1 MRKVINNYNAEDFI
15 LLFLEKS
22 ITEKNLTKPT
32 MDCYK
37 NDLKGFYNFLKKN
50 NYTLFSCTYCN
61 IISWIELLRKQ
72 SLEQSTISR
81 KISTV
86 RQFFSFLFVE
96 RLIDV
101 NPATNIDAPKNKK
114 TLPKFL
120 GEEDIKKL
128 FNYLYANKDKFKDF
142 QTLLLTEL
150 LYATGLRV
158 SELVSIKRSNL
169 NEDLNSI
176 CILGK
181 GNKERVI
188 PLAKIT
194 KKILSQYL
202 SSSHYLKLK
211 TKSGGSW
218 LFPSNRSHIT
228 RQAYYYKLKSIAI
241 KSGLN
246 TNKITPHML
255 RHAFA
260 SHMLKNGADL
270 KVIQYLLGHE
280 DISTVQI
287 YTHINLRDS
296 LNAIKKHPIRNTLR
310 KS

>member
-1 MRKVINNYNAEDFI
+1 MIKNNAEDFI

-32 MDCYK
+32 IDCYK
-37 NDLKGFYNFLKKN
+37 NDLKGFYEFLKKN
-50 NYTLFSCTYCN
+50 NNSLFSCTYHN

-72 SLEQSTISR
+72 SFEQSTISR
-81 KISTV
+81 KISTL
-86 RQFFSFLFVE
+86 RQFFHFLFVE
-96 RLIDV
+96 QLIDV
-101 NPATNIDAPKNKK
+101 NPVTNIITPKKK
-114 TLPKFL
+114 QVLPRFL
-120 GEEDIKKL
+120 SEDDIKKIL
-128 FNYLYANKDKFKDF
+128 NYLYVNKDTFKNF

-158 SELVSIKRSNL
+158 SELVSMKLSDL
-169 NEDLNSI
+169 SEDLNSI

-181 GNKERVI
+181 GNKERII
-188 PLAKIT
+188 PLAKIS

-202 SSSHYLKLK
+202 NSSHYLESKA
-211 TKSGGSW
+211 KSGNSW
-218 LFPSNRSHIT
+218 LFPSRRRHIT
-228 RQAYYYKLKSIAI
+228 RQTYYYKLKSIAI
-241 KSGLN
+241 KSGLD
-246 TNKITPHML
+246 TNKISPHML

-270 KVIQYLLGHE
+270 KVIQYLLGHK

-287 YTHINLRDS
+287 YTHINLKDT

-310 KS
+310 KI

>member
-1 MRKVINNYNAEDFI
+1 MINNNAEDFI

-32 MDCYK
+32 IDCYK
-37 NDLKGFYNFLKKN
+37 NDLKDFYNFLKKN
-50 NYTLFSCTYCN
+50 NYNLFTCTYDD
-61 IISWIELLRKQ
+61 IVLWIELLSKQ
-72 SLEQSTISR
+72 SFEQTTISR

-86 RQFFSFLFVE
+86 RQFFNFLFVE

-101 NPATNIDAPKNKK
+101 NPAINIAAPKKK
-114 TLPKFL
+114 QALPRFL
-120 GEEDIKKL
+120 DEEDIKKIL
-128 FNYLYANKDKFKDF
+128 NYLYVNKDSFKNF

-158 SELVSIKRSNL
+158 SELVSMKLSNL
-169 NEDLNSI
+169 NEGLNSI

-202 SSSHYLKLK
+202 CSSQYLKSK
-211 TKSGGSW
+211 AKSQDSW
-218 LFPSNRSHIT
+218 LFPSKRSHIT
-228 RQAYYYKLKSIAI
+228 RQTYYYKLKSIAI

-246 TNKITPHML
+246 KNNISPHML

-287 YTHINLRDS
+287 YTHVNLKDS

-310 KS
+310 KD

>member
-1 MRKVINNYNAEDFI
+1 MREIINNNKEEDFI
-15 LLFLEKS
+15 SLFLEKS
-22 ITEKNLTKPT
+22 ITEKNLTKT
-32 MDCYK
+32 SIDCYK
-37 NDLKGFYNFLKKN
+37 NDLNGFYKFLKKKK
-50 NYTLFSCTYCN
+50 YSLFSCKYEN
-61 IISWIELLRKQ
+61 IVSWIEFLRKQ
-72 SLEQSTISR
+72 SFEQTTISR
-81 KISTV
+81 KISTI

-96 RLIDV
+96 RLILV
-101 NPATNIDAPKNKK
+101 NPATNITAPKQKQA
-114 TLPKFL
+114 LPKFL
-120 GEEDIKKL
+120 GEEDVKKIL
-128 FNYLYANKDKFKDF
+128 NYLYVNKASFKNF

-158 SELVSIKRSNL
+158 SELVSMKLSNF
-169 NEDLNSI
+169 NEDLNRI

-194 KKILSQYL
+194 KKILIQYL
-202 SSSHYLKLK
+202 SSPHYLKSKDK
-211 TKSGGSW
+211 TGNSW
-218 LFPSNRSHIT
+218 LFPSRRSHIT
-228 RQAYYYKLKSIAI
+228 RQTYYNKLKSIAI

-246 TNKITPHML
+246 TNKISPHML

-287 YTHINLRDS
+287 YTHVNLKDA
-296 LNAIKKHPIRNTLR
+296 LNAIKKHPIRNTLG
-310 KS
+310 KG

>member
-1 MRKVINNYNAEDFI
+1 MVNNNGEDFI

-22 ITEKNLTKPT
+22 ITEKNLTKAT
-32 MDCYK
+32 IDCYK
-37 NDLKGFYNFLKKN
+37 NDLKGFHNFLKKN
-50 NYTLFSCTYCN
+50 DYSLFSCTYYN
-61 IISWIELLRKQ
+61 IVSWIELLRKK

-86 RQFFSFLFVE
+86 RQFFNFLFVE
-96 RLIDV
+96 QLIEI
-101 NPATNIDAPKNKK
+101 NPVTNITAPKKEH
-114 TLPKFL
+114 TLPRFL
-120 GEEDIKKL
+120 GEEDIKKIL
-128 FNYLYANKDKFKDF
+128 NYLYINKDTFKNF

-158 SELVSIKRSNL
+158 SELVSMKLSNL
-169 NEDLNSI
+169 NDDLNSI

-188 PLAKIT
+188 PLANIT

-202 SSSHYLKLK
+202 SSSHYLKSK
-211 TKSGGSW
+211 YKSGGTW
-218 LFPSNRSHIT
+218 LFPSRRGHIT
-228 RQAYYYKLKSIAI
+228 RQTYYYKLKSIAI

-246 TNKITPHML
+246 NKKVSPHML

-287 YTHINLRDS
+287 YTHVNLKDS

-310 KS
+310 KD

>member
-1 MRKVINNYNAEDFI
+1 MINNNNTEDFV

-22 ITEKNLTKPT
+22 STENNLTQPSI
-32 MDCYK
+32 DCYK
-37 NDLKGFYNFLKKN
+37 NDLKGFYSFLKKN
-50 NYTLFSCTYCN
+50 NYSLSSCTYDN
-61 IISWIELLRKQ
+61 LVLWIELLRKQ
-72 SLEQSTISR
+72 SFEQTTIAR

-86 RQFFSFLFVE
+86 RQFFNFLFVE
-96 RLIDV
+96 SLIEV
-101 NPATNIDAPKNKK
+101 NPATNITAPKKK
-114 TLPKFL
+114 QALPRFL
-120 GEEDIKKL
+120 GEEDIKKIL
-128 FNYLYANKDKFKDF
+128 NYLYVNKDSFKNF

-158 SELVSIKRSNL
+158 SELVSMKLSNL

-188 PLAKIT
+188 PLAKLT

-202 SSSHYLKLK
+202 SSPHYLKLK
-211 TKSGGSW
+211 LKSGDSW
-218 LFPSNRSHIT
+218 LFPSRTSHIT
-228 RQAYYYKLKSIAI
+228 RQTYYYKLKSIAI
-241 KSGLN
+241 KSGLEN
-246 TNKITPHML
+246 HKISPHML

-287 YTHINLRDS
+287 YTHVNLKDS

-310 KS
+310 KD

>member
-1 MRKVINNYNAEDFI
+1 MINNNEENFI
-15 LLFLEKS
+15 TLFLEKS
-22 ITEKNLTKPT
+22 IIEKNLTKPT
-32 MDCYK
+32 IESYK
-37 NDLKGFYNFLKKN
+37 NDLKSFYDFLKKN
-50 NYTLFSCTYCN
+50 NFNLFSCTYDD
-61 IISWIELLRKQ
+61 IVLWIELLKKQ
-72 SLEQSTISR
+72 SFEQTTIAR

-86 RQFFSFLFVE
+86 RQFFNFLFFE
-96 RLIDV
+96 RLINT
-101 NPATNIDAPKNKK
+101 NPATNITAPKKK
-114 TLPKFL
+114 QALPRFL
-120 GEEDIKKL
+120 GEEDIKKIL
-128 FNYLYANKDKFKDF
+128 NYLYVNKDSFKNF

-158 SELVSIKRSNL
+158 SELVSIKLSNL
-169 NEDLNSI
+169 SEDLNSI
-176 CILGK
+176 RILGK

-202 SSSHYLKLK
+202 SSSQYLKFK
-211 TKSGGSW
+211 TRFDNLW
-218 LFPSNRSHIT
+218 LFPSKRGHIT
-228 RQAYYYKLKSIAI
+228 RQTYYYKLKSIAI
-241 KSGLN
+241 KSGLS
-246 TNKITPHML
+246 TNKISPHML

-287 YTHINLRDS
+287 YTHVNLKDL

-310 KS
+310 KD

>member
-1 MRKVINNYNAEDFI
+1 MINNKAEDFI
-15 LLFLEKS
+15 LLFIEKS

-32 MDCYK
+32 IDCYK
-37 NDLKGFYNFLKKN
+37 NDLKGFYNFIKKE
-50 NYTLFSCTYCN
+50 NYSLFSCTDY
-61 IISWIELLRKQ
+61 IIMSWIELLRKK
-72 SLEQSTISR
+72 SFEQSTISR

-86 RQFFSFLFVE
+86 RQFFNFLYVE
-96 RLIDV
+96 QLINV
-101 NPATNIDAPKNKK
+101 NPATNITVPKKK
-114 TLPKFL
+114 QALPRFL
-120 GEEDIKKL
+120 SEEDIKKIL
-128 FNYLYANKDKFKDF
+128 NYLYVNKDTFRNF

-158 SELVSIKRSNL
+158 SELVSMKLSNL

-188 PLAKIT
+188 PITKIT

-202 SSSHYLKLK
+202 SSSNYLKSK
-211 TKSGGSW
+211 AKSGSSW
-218 LFPSNRSHIT
+218 LFPSRRSHIT
-228 RQAYYYKLKSIAI
+228 RQTYYYKLKSIAI

-246 TNKITPHML
+246 TNKISPHML

-280 DISTVQI
+280 DITTVQI
-287 YTHINLRDS
+287 YTHINLKDS
-296 LNAIKKHPIRNTLR
+296 LDAIKKHPIRNTLR
-310 KS
+310 KG

>member
-1 MRKVINNYNAEDFI
+1 MVNNNGEDFI

-22 ITEKNLTKPT
+22 ITEKNLTKLT
-32 MDCYK
+32 IDCYK

-50 NYTLFSCTYCN
+50 DYSILSCTYYN
-61 IISWIELLRKQ
+61 IVSWIELLRKQ
-72 SLEQSTISR
+72 LLEQSTISR

-86 RQFFSFLFVE
+86 RQFFHFLFVE
-96 RLIDV
+96 QLIEI
-101 NPATNIDAPKNKK
+101 NPATNITAPKKK
-114 TLPKFL
+114 HTLPRFL
-120 GEEDIKKL
+120 GEEDIKKIL
-128 FNYLYANKDKFKDF
+128 NYLYVNKDTFKNF

-158 SELVSIKRSNL
+158 SELVSMKLSNL
-169 NEDLNSI
+169 NDDLNSI

-202 SSSHYLKLK
+202 SSTHYLKSK
-211 TKSGGSW
+211 AQSGGSW
-218 LFPSNRSHIT
+218 LFPSRGSHIT
-228 RQAYYYKLKSIAI
+228 RQTYYYKLRSIAI

-246 TNKITPHML
+246 SNKISPHML

-287 YTHINLRDS
+287 YTHVNLKDS

-310 KS
+310 KD

>member
-1 MRKVINNYNAEDFI
+1 MRKLINNNAEDFI

-22 ITEKNLTKPT
+22 ITEKNLTKST
-32 MDCYK
+32 VDCYK
-37 NDLKGFYNFLKKN
+37 NDLKGFNGFLKKN
-50 NYTLFSCTYCN
+50 NHSLFSCNYDD
-61 IISWIELLRKQ
+61 IVLWIELLRKQ
-72 SLEQSTISR
+72 SFEQTTISR

-86 RQFFSFLFVE
+86 RQFFNFLFVE
-96 RLIDV
+96 KLINV
-101 NPATNIDAPKNKK
+101 NPATNITAPKKEQI
-114 TLPKFL
+114 LPRFL
-120 GEEDIKKL
+120 GEEDIKKIL
-128 FNYLYANKDKFKDF
+128 NYLYINKDSFKNF

-158 SELVSIKRSNL
+158 SELVSMKLSNL
-169 NEDLNSI
+169 NENLKSI
-176 CILGK
+176 RILGK

-188 PLAKIT
+188 PLAKVT

-202 SSSHYLKLK
+202 SSSQYLKSK
-211 TKSGGSW
+211 TKSQNSW
-218 LFPSNRSHIT
+218 LFPSKSSHIT
-228 RQAYYYKLKSIAI
+228 RQSYYYKLKLIAI

-246 TNKITPHML
+246 SNKISPHML

-270 KVIQYLLGHE
+270 RVIQYLLGHE

-287 YTHINLRDS
+287 YTHVNLKDS

-310 KS
+310 KD